1 MKKLLY
7 AILTI
12 VLLLSICLVATGC
25 NTNNGAS
32 KEGQLSIWVGE
43 DMLDMFT
50 KIAEDYKAETGVPVY
65 IFTYTGLTAS
75 DKLALDGP
83 FGKGGDVY
91 VQGGGGDLAKAVEQ
105 GLFLEISKDAVA
117 LETDFIG
124 GAQQLMQYQG
134 KLYGVPLGI
143 ETTALFYNK
152 ALVTDVPDT
161 WEELV
166 EFAKEF
172 NYFGE
177 GIKSKDQKFGLLVDY
192 TNPYHTWA
200 FNEAFGGYVFGKD
213 ANGAYDY
220 RDLGIANDG
229 AIAGCQFIKG
239 LLDEKII
246 PMDMTITL
254 MQSKFMGGKAAFIL
268 DGSWDLGHFRRAGI
282 DVGIIPIYDIPLGNG
297 ERGTPITF
305 NGGYGLAVSSF
316 SLNQEESVKFLKFA
330 TKDEYIMEYY
340 ELTGRIP
347 STVSCS
353 QNPTILADDCLKG
366 FMAQLA
372 NSYTQPAINEMNA
385 VWDPLTASTTAI
397 YVNGEDIATTMKKV
411 AEDIKANIELLHQ

>member
-12 VLLLSICLVATGC
+12 VLLLSICLVATSC

-192 TNPYHTWA
+192 TNPYYTWA
-200 FNEAFGGYVFGKD
+200 FNEAFGGYVFGNFTSGN
-213 ANGAYDY
+213 AVRRYVQNGAFD
-220 RDLGIANDG
+220 
-229 AIAGCQFIKG
+229 
-239 LLDEKII
+239 
-246 PMDMTITL
+246 
-254 MQSKFMGGKAAFIL
+254 
-268 DGSWDLGHFRRAGI
+268 
-282 DVGIIPIYDIPLGNG
+282 
-297 ERGTPITF
+297 
-305 NGGYGLAVSSF
+305 
-316 SLNQEESVKFLKFA
+316 
-330 TKDEYIMEYY
+330 
-340 ELTGRIP
+340 
-347 STVSCS
+347 
-353 QNPTILADDCLKG
+353 
-366 FMAQLA
+366 
-372 NSYTQPAINEMNA
+372 
-385 VWDPLTASTTAI
+385 
-397 YVNGEDIATTMKKV
+397 
-411 AEDIKANIELLHQ
+411 